1 MSEPTEN
8 YCDHSS
14 CIISSFQG
22 LINGLYYGGKIRFI
36 HTLIMSFLFR
46 KESASKIFMFSVR
59 QGIRHA
65 KILGLYVLFYKL
77 FVCLLRK
84 IHKKK
89 RNLHNFIAGFTMGV
103 IFFGLKKNSIKE
115 QIVLYL
121 FSRVFMGFLNY
132 WLKKYD
138 KNIKNQRLVNS
149 IHWGLLI
156 WIFQFHPDSLHD
168 SYKNTLNFMF
178 KESDKPVQN
187 WRELIPLEK
196 PVIFERIMSFWQ

>member
-14 CIISSFQG
+14 CTISCFQG
-22 LINGLYYGGKIRFI
+22 LINGVYYGGKIRFI

-46 KESASKIFMFSVR
+46 KDSAFKIVNFSIR
-59 QGIRHA
+59 QGVRHA
-65 KILGLYVLFYKL
+65 KLLGLYVFFYKL
-77 FVCLLRK
+77 LVCLLRK

-89 RNLHNFIAGFTMGV
+89 RNWHNFIAGFVMGA

-132 WLKKYD
+132 ALKKYD
-138 KNIKNQRLVNS
+138 RKLTNQRLVNS

-156 WIFQFHPDSLHD
+156 WIFQFHPNSLHD

-178 KESDKPVQN
+178 RESDKSVKS
-187 WRELIPLEK
+187 WSELIPLEK
-196 PVIFERIMSFWQ
+196 PMIFEKIMSFWS